1 MHRGPLWKEI
11 LWSQLWLVSKVPR
24 PNGGGLSHF
33 QYRTSTTQTAEDNDM
48 NNDWGLILQQTLSYS
63 SPHSCAHHPC
73 LSCGFLPSL
82 QLAERG
88 IGVCTVR
95 SIREVGF
102 VVWVW
107 AGQRSVWV
115 SSVSSFRSAN
125 QRWRICCLY
134 CSELWQRVGLLG
146 CGIARSE
153 SSTFAVGRK
162 VRCYNT
168 LQLEWKLS
176 YICGL
181 DDTQAHSHRFPNTV
195 DVKLQRHSFWYLLLH
210 RFHLHGGNTGS
221 RGMQGPSCWGPKYK
235 AQRQSDK
242 RKNYLL
248 STGGHPSAR
257 GKTQTNRAN

>member
-1 MHRGPLWKEI
+1 MHIIHVCP
-11 LWSQLWLVSKVPR
+11 VV
-24 PNGGGLSHF
+24 
-33 QYRTSTTQTAEDNDM
+33 
-48 NNDWGLILQQTLSYS
+48 
-63 SPHSCAHHPC
+63 
-73 LSCGFLPSL
+73 FLPSL

-88 IGVCTVR
+88 IGVCTVP
-95 SIREVGF
+95 SIRKVGF
-102 VVWVW
+102 AVWVW

-162 VRCYNT
+162 VRCYDT
-168 LQLEWKLS
+168 IQLERKLS

-181 DDTQAHSHRFPNTV
+181 NDTQAHSHRFPNTV

-210 RFHLHGGNTGS
+210 CFHLHRGNTGS

-235 AQRQSDK
+235 TQRRQSDK
-242 RKNYLL
+242 RKNYFL
-248 STGGHPSAR
+248 STGGHLQQGER
-257 GKTQTNRAN
+257 HKQIGQTRYYRRVGDI

>member
-1 MHRGPLWKEI
+1 MHRGPFWKEI
-11 LWSQLWLVSKVPR
+11 LWSQLWLVSNVPR
-24 PNGGGLSHF
+24 PNGGGGLSHF

-48 NNDWGLILQQTLSYS
+48 NNDWGLLLQQTLSYS

-102 VVWVW
+102 GVWVW

-125 QRWRICCLY
+125 QQWRICCLY
-134 CSELWQRVGLLG
+134 CSELWQSVGLLG

-162 VRCYNT
+162 VRGYNT
-168 LQLEWKLS
+168 GMK
-176 YICGL
+176 
-181 DDTQAHSHRFPNTV
+181 TV
-195 DVKLQRHSFWYLLLH
+195 LYLWIRRHSSTLSPVFQHCWCQTAEALLLVSSSPQ
-210 RFHLHGGNTGS
+210 FPSS
-221 RGMQGPSCWGPKYK
+221 RGQHWQQGDAGSK
-235 AQRQSDK
+235 
-242 RKNYLL
+242 LL
-248 STGGHPSAR
+248 GA
-257 GKTQTNRAN
+257 